1 MYWKVGKTGSS
12 GPGIRP
18 LSQKVMDERYEHIEQ
33 YLKGELE
40 KAQQEAF
47 EKEIQADDQLAA
59 QVEFYRQAMES
70 VALGVKREQESA
82 DLSETLNSLGSKYF
96 HEKPSSSRPLW
107 LWMGSIA
114 AVIVL
119 LVGVYFGIFRPPLH
133 ERLYHEFVSHEDLPV
148 MLSSSPEAEGKAG
161 IQLFNQGEYAEALP
175 HLETLYQQ
183 KSEDF
188 RVLNAIGICQLELG
202 QFGEAQASFT
212 QLIESSEI
220 FRDQGQWY
228 LALVYL
234 KQGELEKC
242 KVELEN
248 LAGKSGGF
256 QQKAEGLLG
265 EIE

>member
-1 MYWKVGKTGSS
+1 
-12 GPGIRP
+12 
-18 LSQKVMDERYEHIEQ
+18 
-33 YLKGELE
+33 
-40 KAQQEAF
+40 
-47 EKEIQADDQLAA
+47 
-59 QVEFYRQAMES
+59 
-70 VALGVKREQESA
+70 
-82 DLSETLNSLGSKYF
+82 
-96 HEKPSSSRPLW
+96 
-107 LWMGSIA
+107 
-114 AVIVL
+114 
-119 LVGVYFGIFRPPLH
+119 
-133 ERLYHEFVSHEDLPV
+133 
-148 MLSSSPEAEGKAG
+148 
-161 IQLFNQGEYAEALP
+161 
-175 HLETLYQQ
+175 
-183 KSEDF
+183 F

-265 EIE
+265 RIE